1 MNQNDEDLVR
11 DIYAA
16 VRELNRLI
24 NEANKFNCKVEL
36 EVTRI
41 SQIRIPYEWS
51 RLSVSV
57 FKLIEPS
64 QVTEKQ

>member
-1 MNQNDEDLVR
+1 MNQNEEDLVR
-11 DIYAA
+11 DIYAK
-16 VRELNRLI
+16 VRELNQLI

-41 SQIRIPYEWS
+41 TQISIPYEWS

-57 FKLIEPS
+57 FKFVGPS